1 MNATLENPVITER
14 EEGGRGAYEIFADS
28 SGSPAGFTEFFAYT
42 EGGVKQRIFPHTVV
56 KEEFGGHGL
65 ASKLVKSA
73 LDQAIEAGY
82 EPVIVCPYI
91 KGWVEKH
98 PDYADKTRKPEPA
111 HLRFLAK
118 AVRG

>member
-14 EEGGRGAYEIFADS
+14 EESGRGSYEIFADS
-28 SGSPAGFTEFFAYT
+28 SGTPAGFTEFFTYT
-42 EGGVKQRIFPHTVV
+42 EGGGNQRIFPHTVV

-91 KGWVEKH
+91 KAWVEKH
-98 PDYADKTRKPEPA
+98 PDYAEKTRKPEPA
-111 HLRFLAK
+111 HLRFLAQ
-118 AVRG
+118 AMRG